1 MDSYRLTCKG
11 GSSPYARRARHSHEE
26 DQAQGACRGLPLRG
40 SRDKSQKNCH
50 WSKEKEQ
57 CIGNLSRT
65 GPTVGN
71 DDEGEIERRG
81 DYQTSEGVDER
92 VDERVDC
99 ES

>member
-1 MDSYRLTCKG
+1 MQGGPGTATKRTKLKEAYRW
-11 GSSPYARRARHSHEE
+11 
-26 DQAQGACRGLPLRG
+26 LPLRG
-40 SRDKSQKNCH
+40 SRDKSQRNRH
-50 WSKEKEQ
+50 QSKEKEQ

-92 VDERVDC
+92 VD
-99 ES
+99 

>member
-1 MDSYRLTCKG
+1 MAT
-11 GSSPYARRARHSHEE
+11 RAGRE
-26 DQAQGACRGLPLRG
+26 G
-40 SRDKSQKNCH
+40 
-50 WSKEKEQ
+50 KE
-57 CIGNLSRT
+57 ILSRT
-65 GPTVGN
+65 GPTVDN

>member
-1 MDSYRLTCKG
+1 MMLTIVSKVMLMMTADDVNDNEMMMTMMLVMLVSKVVATRAGRKG
-11 GSSPYARRARHSHEE
+11 
-26 DQAQGACRGLPLRG
+26 
-40 SRDKSQKNCH
+40 
-50 WSKEKEQ
+50 KE
-57 CIGNLSRT
+57 ILSRT

-92 VDERVDC
+92 VDC